1 MMMWQIDEYWYMS
14 DVIFIIWGLAGLA
27 YILLVCLI
35 VLALFNKKN
44 GGVENAPCSDRLA
57 VCNGYS
63 TCIRRVLCV
72 AAYKVIDGGYRWS
85 TKIEIVNS
93 SGMSV
98 GVIWT

>member
-1 MMMWQIDEYWYMS
+1 MAGWKMLPVLIDW
-14 DVIFIIWGLAGLA
+14 
-27 YILLVCLI
+27 
-35 VLALFNKKN
+35 LFVM
-44 GGVENAPCSDRLA
+44 GTF
-57 VCNGYS
+57 

>member
-1 MMMWQIDEYWYMS
+1 MTRWQIDEYWYMS
-14 DVIFIIWGLAGLA
+14 DAIFIIWGLAGLA

-35 VLALFNKKN
+35 VLALFNKRMAGWKMLPVLIDWLFVM
-44 GGVENAPCSDRLA
+44 GTLR
-57 VCNGYS
+57 
-63 TCIRRVLCV
+63 IRRVLCV
-72 AAYKVIDGGYRWS
+72 AAYKAIDGGYRWS

>member
-1 MMMWQIDEYWYMS
+1 MTRWQIDEYWYMS

-35 VLALFNKKN
+35 VLALFNKRMAGWKMLPVLIDWLFVV
-44 GGVENAPCSDRLA
+44 GTLLA
-57 VCNGYS
+57 FTGFFAWQV
-63 TCIRRVLCV
+63 
-72 AAYKVIDGGYRWS
+72 YKVIDGGYGWS

>member
-1 MMMWQIDEYWYMS
+1 MWQIDEYWYMS
-14 DVIFIIWGLAGLA
+14 DAIFIIWGLAGLA

-35 VLALFNKKN
+35 VLALFNKRMAGWKMLPVLIDWLFV
-44 GGVENAPCSDRLA
+44 GGN
-57 VCNGYS
+57 S
-63 TCIRRVLCV
+63 TCIYRVLCV
-72 AAYKVIDGGYRWS
+72 AGYKVIDGGYRWS

>member
-1 MMMWQIDEYWYMS
+1 M
-14 DVIFIIWGLAGLA
+14 
-27 YILLVCLI
+27 
-35 VLALFNKKN
+35 
-44 GGVENAPCSDRLA
+44 ENAPCSDRLA

-72 AAYKVIDGGYRWS
+72 AVDKVIDGGYRWS

-98 GVIWT
+98 GVI

>member
-35 VLALFNKKN
+35 VLALFNKRMAGWKMLPVLIDWLFVMGN
-44 GGVENAPCSDRLA
+44 
-57 VCNGYS
+57 S

>member
-1 MMMWQIDEYWYMS
+1 MWQIDEYWYMS
-14 DVIFIIWGLAGLA
+14 DAIFIIWGLAGLA

-35 VLALFNKKN
+35 VLALFNKRMA
-44 GGVENAPCSDRLA
+44 GVENAPCSDRLA

-63 TCIRRVLCV
+63 TRIRRVLCV
-72 AAYKVIDGGYRWS
+72 AGYKVIDGGYRWS

>member
-1 MMMWQIDEYWYMS
+1 M
-14 DVIFIIWGLAGLA
+14 
-27 YILLVCLI
+27 
-35 VLALFNKKN
+35 
-44 GGVENAPCSDRLA
+44 ENAPRSDRLA
-57 VCNGYS
+57 VRNGYS

-98 GVIWT
+98 GGDLDVIEPNRSY

>member
-1 MMMWQIDEYWYMS
+1 M
-14 DVIFIIWGLAGLA
+14 
-27 YILLVCLI
+27 
-35 VLALFNKKN
+35 
-44 GGVENAPCSDRLA
+44 ENAPRSDRLA

-93 SGMSV
+93 SGISV

>member
-14 DVIFIIWGLAGLA
+14 DAIFIIWGLAGLA

-35 VLALFNKKN
+35 VLALFNKRMAGWKML
-44 GGVENAPCSDRLA
+44 P
-57 VCNGYS
+57 
-63 TCIRRVLCV
+63 VLID
-72 AAYKVIDGGYRWS
+72 YKVIDGGYRWS

>member
-14 DVIFIIWGLAGLA
+14 DAIFIIWGLAGLA

-35 VLALFNKKN
+35 VLALFNKRMAGWKMLPVLIDWLFVV
-44 GGVENAPCSDRLA
+44 GTLLA
-57 VCNGYS
+57 FTG
-63 TCIRRVLCV
+63 VLCV
-72 AAYKVIDGGYRWS
+72 AGYKVIDGGYRWS